1 MNELIGRRGGGG
13 GGHGHGH
20 HGGHVHRFHFG
31 APAGEYDGYGWGPV
45 YSWPWAEEY
54 VENVDEGDVQDYVGA
69 DWRRILTAM
78 TPNANVTY
86 DLSMKPGNVLHV
98 TVRTDG
104 RTYQAER
111 DISELINGAP
121 GGIGLG
127 GPMIATTVSGHHHR
141 HSQAQ
146 GPQGMPDLDQEIE
159 SAGMIVVGQLLDQHC
174 RTVTAGWW
182 DDVTSS
188 ASSVGD
194 AIQSTVRTFKGP
206 LSEVAGNMA
215 ASYASAYGGPAAG
228 MIAKNLAGSLVNAAA
243 GDDHAAGNAAK
254 QAIEQAKAAAINNPN
269 VAAALDSARKAVAQM
284 TGAYHIASTADQAT
298 SGEPRAVLAINQL
311 HAAAG
316 AGDASA
322 RRGLQIAQEVR
333 RVATSSP
340 PTSRATYVPAA
351 SYLRRRSAKPAYRR
365 APRPTTAAQVNL
377 ARAAIERLRTEARA
391 AVLDANLQHGDTVLG
406 FSRYAVGSQVQAFN
420 SSDDADDW
428 LRDLDPGELI
438 YAAYYDQGD
447 PTWPTPLNELFG
459 TVVQG
464 TDRDGAVSGALPLIP
479 FLFGAAAG
487 GAGYAWWHH
496 HHHHASPAAQAT
508 TAPGATP
515 VVTSGPGAV
524 DPPTIDSLIASIH
537 DLDREIQHTD
547 LQIAVQLSRPEFMR
561 GKPSGLPGGFPF
573 NQSDYL
579 LAANVVNHQW
589 RPFVAH
595 WNQIMR
601 ETHDF
606 ESGNRSTPPN
616 IMMFRAAQE
625 RYYALRNDDPGSGA
639 SQLIYY
645 FHLDAPNFPG
655 FPYPIDPLLSRKASL
670 VHDRDLD
677 AWRDLPTMVQGAV
690 TTSGEVDGARAD
702 AIVAAQEL
710 HRQNGATYVGYAKT
724 RGGGTSDRGDGV
736 VVTVEDTAMVQSF
749 PTFDALSR
757 WFNQASEQEDYLYLA
772 CFDASSQA
780 WPAPIGSIAAPAR
793 TTSASRGAWTAS
805 RR

>member
-54 VENVDEGDVQDYVGA
+54 VENVDDAAVQDYVGA

-159 SAGMIVVGQLLDQHC
+159 SAGMIVVGQLLDHHC

-182 DDVTSS
+182 DDVSGS

-322 RRGLQIAQEVR
+322 QHGLRIAQEVK

-340 PTSRATYVPAA
+340 SRATSRVTYAPPG
-351 SYLRRRSAKPAYRR
+351 SYAPRRPTPLAHRK

-377 ARAAIERLRTEARA
+377 ARAAIERLRAAARE
-391 AVLDANLQHGDTVLG
+391 AVLDANLQHGDTALG
-406 FSRYAVGSQVQAFN
+406 FVQYADGAQVQAFA

-428 LRDLDPGELI
+428 LRDLDPGDLV

-464 TDRDGAVSGALPLIP
+464 TDRDSVVSGALPLIP

-496 HHHHASPAAQAT
+496 HHHHAHPAAQT
-508 TAPGATP
+508 TAP
-515 VVTSGPGAV
+515 
-524 DPPTIDSLIASIH
+524 
-537 DLDREIQHTD
+537 
-547 LQIAVQLSRPEFMR
+547 
-561 GKPSGLPGGFPF
+561 
-573 NQSDYL
+573 
-579 LAANVVNHQW
+579 AA
-589 RPFVAH
+589 P
-595 WNQIMR
+595 
-601 ETHDF
+601 
-606 ESGNRSTPPN
+606 
-616 IMMFRAAQE
+616 
-625 RYYALRNDDPGSGA
+625 
-639 SQLIYY
+639 
-645 FHLDAPNFPG
+645 
-655 FPYPIDPLLSRKASL
+655 
-670 VHDRDLD
+670 
-677 AWRDLPTMVQGAV
+677 V

>member
-31 APAGEYDGYGWGPV
+31 APAGEYDGYGWGPI

-54 VENVDEGDVQDYVGA
+54 VDEGGVQDYVGA
-69 DWRRILTAM
+69 DWRGVLTAM
-78 TPNANVTY
+78 APGASGVTY
-86 DLSMKPGNVLHV
+86 DIAMDPDMVLHV
-98 TVRTDG
+98 VVRVDG
-104 RTYQAER
+104 RAYQADVSLPPLLEGR
-111 DISELINGAP
+111 IRSQ
-121 GGIGLG
+121 GGTMTMSGRHHG
-127 GPMIATTVSGHHHR
+127 GGHGHHHHHHHR
-141 HSQAQ
+141 HEALQDQGQPQDPQA
-146 GPQGMPDLDQEIE
+146 DQEIE
-159 SAGMIVVGQLLDQHC
+159 SAGMIVVGQLLDHHC

-182 DDVTSS
+182 DDVSGS

-254 QAIEQAKAAAINNPN
+254 QAIEQAKAAAVNNPN

-322 RRGLQIAQEVR
+322 QHGLRIAQEVK

-340 PTSRATYVPAA
+340 SRATSRVTYAPPG
-351 SYLRRRSAKPAYRR
+351 SYAPRRPTPLAHRK

-377 ARAAIERLRTEARA
+377 ARAAIERLRAAARE
-391 AVLDANLQHGDTVLG
+391 AVLDANLQHGDTALG
-406 FSRYAVGSQVQAFN
+406 FVQYADGAQVQAFA

-428 LRDLDPGELI
+428 LRDLDPGDLV

-464 TDRDGAVSGALPLIP
+464 TDRDSVVSGALPLIP

-496 HHHHASPAAQAT
+496 HHHHAHPAAQT
-508 TAPGATP
+508 TAPA
-515 VVTSGPGAV
+515 SG
-524 DPPTIDSLIASIH
+524 T
-537 DLDREIQHTD
+537 T
-547 LQIAVQLSRPEFMR
+547 
-561 GKPSGLPGGFPF
+561 
-573 NQSDYL
+573 
-579 LAANVVNHQW
+579 
-589 RPFVAH
+589 
-595 WNQIMR
+595 
-601 ETHDF
+601 
-606 ESGNRSTPPN
+606 
-616 IMMFRAAQE
+616 
-625 RYYALRNDDPGSGA
+625 
-639 SQLIYY
+639 
-645 FHLDAPNFPG
+645 AP
-655 FPYPIDPLLSRKASL
+655 
-670 VHDRDLD
+670 
-677 AWRDLPTMVQGAV
+677 V